1 MNEAGHHS
9 RSVWNWISPRPG
21 LRSRDRLSFDR
32 QCGSMVIALD
42 WPEDAKRSLIEA
54 IECLLK
60 KPETK
65 KKLGTLDSFGSWVG
79 LESAEEILDMIYSA
93 RTTRAMEHHISLKS

>member
-1 MNEAGHHS
+1 MNAEA
-9 RSVWNWISPRPG
+9 
-21 LRSRDRLSFDR
+21 LRRKMMAEFLEKVR
-32 QCGSMVIALD
+32 D